1 MKFRPIE
8 TVPIFILQKYCDG
21 KSAIKSPKAI
31 YELEMIWNKMEFLD
45 IAMIIPLY
53 PLF

>member
-1 MKFRPIE
+1 MKFRIIE

-31 YELEMIWNKMEFLD
+31 NELEVIWNKMEFLD
-45 IAMIIPLY
+45 IAIIFL
-53 PLF
+53 L